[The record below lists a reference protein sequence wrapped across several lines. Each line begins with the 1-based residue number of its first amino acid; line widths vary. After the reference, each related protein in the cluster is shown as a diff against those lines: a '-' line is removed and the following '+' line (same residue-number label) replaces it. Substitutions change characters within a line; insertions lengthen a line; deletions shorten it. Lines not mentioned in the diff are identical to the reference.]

1 MWLSITVVEYTV
13 VDEVEINVQ
22 PVGQFMDLSMEY

>member
-13 VDEVEINVQ
+13 DETGIKELNQSLYESLVE
-22 PVGQFMDLSMEY
+22 Y